1 MYNDKP
7 QEGGGLNFP
16 PESGGIEG
24 GVKTAKGRYYSG
36 YKGVCLSS
44 YKRIIISEIRVNS

>member
-1 MYNDKP
+1 MVTTYPPLTPP

-16 PESGGIEG
+16 PDSGGIEG
-24 GVKTAKGRYYSG
+24 GGKTAKGRYYSG

-44 YKRIIISEIRVNS
+44 YRECHK